1 MVRISWLRSYVNMAC
16 MHSGELH
23 NPLYVQKQHLDG
35 AVLRLLRGQSSKEVQ
50 QLLLDRKFL
59 SIPITHVMLYAANC
73 GKHDGGQ
80 LLRSL
85 LEMASSTL
93 MSVVPMQ
100 RREPAQMTVSW
111 PNRELFLQIMFAEIA
126 SPW

>member
-1 MVRISWLRSYVNMAC
+1 MARISWLRSYVNMAC

-35 AVLRLLRGQSSKEVQ
+35 AVLRLLCGQSSKEVQ
-50 QLLLDRKFL
+50 QLLIDRKFL
-59 SIPITHVMLYAANC
+59 FIPTMHVMLYAANC
-73 GKHDGGQ
+73 SKYDGGQ

-85 LEMASSTL
+85 LEMANSTF

-100 RREPAQMTVSW
+100 RQELAQMTVS
-111 PNRELFLQIMFAEIA
+111 
-126 SPW
+126 